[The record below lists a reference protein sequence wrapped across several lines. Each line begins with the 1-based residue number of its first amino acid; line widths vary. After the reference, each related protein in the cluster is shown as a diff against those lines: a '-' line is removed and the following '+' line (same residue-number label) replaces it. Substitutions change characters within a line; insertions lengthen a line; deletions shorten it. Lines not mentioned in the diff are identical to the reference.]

1 MFELFSSFLEGVII
15 EVLEKINN
23 DVYEVNNNL
32 LVLNN
37 VFWEIGNY
45 EFYNDFVNKFV
56 CFCIGF
62 IY

>member
-37 VFWEIGNY
+37 VF
-45 EFYNDFVNKFV
+45 
-56 CFCIGF
+56 
-62 IY
+62 